1 MIASGIRKFRAK
13 GSCARARDAKPGPYT
28 HDMAKKT
35 ITILTDDL
43 DGEELPAG
51 SRSTRFSLDGVEYEI
66 DLSAANARAL
76 ADALAPYI
84 AAARR
89 VGGARTASASRSR
102 SRGTGA
108 DAERLAAIR
117 AWAQSNGYTVG
128 DRGRIK
134 AEIVDA
140 YDAAQR

>member
-1 MIASGIRKFRAK
+1 MTVNLVRAVRIPAVPA
-13 GSCARARDAKPGPYT
+13 GGGALYT
-28 HDMAKKT
+28 RRMAMKT

-51 SRSTRFSLDGVEYEI
+51 TRSTRFALDGVEYEI
-66 DLSAANARAL
+66 DLGADNARAL

-89 VGGARTASASRSR
+89 VGTATRSASPRR
-102 SRGTGA
+102 ARGA

-117 AWAQSNGYTVG
+117 AWAQQQGHPVG
-128 DRGRIK
+128 DRGRIR
-134 AEIVDA
+134 AEVVEA
-140 YDAAQR
+140 YDAAH

>member
-1 MIASGIRKFRAK
+1 VTPQGPR
-13 GSCARARDAKPGPYT
+13 PYT
-28 HDMAKKT
+28 RDMAKKT

-66 DLSAANARAL
+66 DLSADNARELAQAL
-76 ADALAPYI
+76 SPYI
-84 AAARR
+84 SAGRR
-89 VGGARTASASRSR
+89 VGGSRPASASRGRATS
-102 SRGTGA
+102 TDA
-108 DAERLAAIR
+108 DRLHAIR
-117 AWAQSNGYTVG
+117 SWAQGNGYTVG

-140 YDAAQR
+140 YDASH

>member
-1 MIASGIRKFRAK
+1 
-13 GSCARARDAKPGPYT
+13 
-28 HDMAKKT
+28 MAKKT

-51 SRSTRFSLDGVEYEI
+51 SRTTRFALDGVEYEI
-66 DLSAANARAL
+66 DLSAGNAAAL
-76 ADALAPYI
+76 AEALAPFI
-84 AAARR
+84 AAGRR
-89 VGGARTASASRSR
+89 VGGSTRTASAPRAR
-102 SRGTGA
+102 AKGA

-117 AWAQSNGYTVG
+117 SWAQGAGYTVG

-140 YDAAQR
+140 YDAAH